1 MRPVDRRVVPS
12 DPNQRVAVSSRPIL
26 IARHGETQSNLTNLY
41 AGRSAEPLT
50 SAGRAQVT
58 HLASGLGGTEIG
70 QIWTSSIGRAL
81 ESARLLGERLRI
93 PVRID
98 SRLDEMQLG
107 PWEGRTEEEVARD
120 FPDAYALWLSQP
132 DEVRV
137 EGRETLGQVAARVM
151 AVVADAEA
159 AAMRKSVLLM
169 THVAPVRVAVL
180 SVLRYPLAAYK
191 RLVVP
196 NASCVRLDRVA
207 EQATWTS
214 DGTSLRLD
222 IERAGS
228 VAA

>member
-1 MRPVDRRVVPS
+1 
-12 DPNQRVAVSSRPIL
+12 
-26 IARHGETQSNLTNLY
+26 
-41 AGRSAEPLT
+41 
-50 SAGRAQVT
+50 
-58 HLASGLGGTEIG
+58 
-70 QIWTSSIGRAL
+70 
-81 ESARLLGERLRI
+81 
-93 PVRID
+93 
-98 SRLDEMQLG
+98 
-107 PWEGRTEEEVARD
+107 ARD
-120 FPDAYALWLSQP
+120 FPDVYALWLSQP

-159 AAMRKSVLLM
+159 AARRRSVLLM

>member
-1 MRPVDRRVVPS
+1 M
-12 DPNQRVAVSSRPIL
+12 SSRPIF

-41 AGRSAEPLT
+41 AGRSPEPLT
-50 SAGRAQVT
+50 RAGRAQVT
-58 HLASGLGGTEIG
+58 HLAGGLAALGIG

-81 ESARLLGERLRI
+81 ESARLLGERLRVS
-93 PVRID
+93 VRVD

-120 FPDAYALWLSQP
+120 FPDAHALWLSQP
-132 DEVRV
+132 DQVRMD
-137 EGRETLGQVAARVM
+137 GRETLGQVAARVM
-151 AVVADAEA
+151 AAVADAEA
-159 AAMRKSVLLM
+159 TRAGVLLM
-169 THVAPVRVAVL
+169 THVAPMRVAVL
-180 SVLRYPLAAYK
+180 SVLRCPLAAYK

-207 EQATWTS
+207 EQATWS
-214 DGTSLRLD
+214 PEGTSLRLD

>member
-1 MRPVDRRVVPS
+1 MS
-12 DPNQRVAVSSRPIL
+12 TRPIF
-26 IARHGETQSNLTNLY
+26 IARHGETKSNLTNLY

-50 SAGRAQVT
+50 RAGRAQVT
-58 HLASGLGGTEIG
+58 HLARGLKGTGIG
-70 QIWTSSIGRAL
+70 QIWSSSIGRAI
-81 ESARLLGERLRI
+81 ESARLLGARLRI

-98 SRLDEMQLG
+98 GRLDEMQLG

-120 FPDAYALWLSQP
+120 FPDSYALWLSQP
-132 DEVRV
+132 DEVRI

-159 AAMRKSVLLM
+159 EATREPVLLM
-169 THVAPVRVAVL
+169 THVAPMRVAVL

-196 NASCVRLDRVA
+196 NASCICLDRSA
-207 EQATWTS
+207 DQATWTP
-214 DGTSLRLD
+214 DGTSLRLE

>member
-1 MRPVDRRVVPS
+1 
-12 DPNQRVAVSSRPIL
+12 VSSRPIF

-50 SAGRAQVT
+50 RAGRAQVS
-58 HLASGLGGTEIG
+58 HLAGGLTGSGIG
-70 QIWTSSIGRAL
+70 QIWSSSIGRAI

-98 SRLDEMQLG
+98 GRLDEMQLG
-107 PWEGRTEEEVARD
+107 PWEGRTEEEVARE
-120 FPDAYALWLSQP
+120 FPDSYALWLSQP
-132 DEVRV
+132 DEVRID
-137 EGRETLGQVAARVM
+137 GRETLGQVAARVM

-159 AAMRKSVLLM
+159 EATREPVLLM
-169 THVAPVRVAVL
+169 THVAPMRVAVL
-180 SVLRYPLAAYK
+180 SVLRYPLTAYK

-196 NASCVRLDRVA
+196 NASCVRLDCST
-207 EQATWTS
+207 EQATWTL
-214 DGTSLRLD
+214 DGASLRLE

>member
-1 MRPVDRRVVPS
+1 
-12 DPNQRVAVSSRPIL
+12 VSSRPIF

-41 AGRSAEPLT
+41 AGRSPEPLT
-50 SAGRAQVT
+50 RAGRAQVT
-58 HLASGLGGTEIG
+58 HLAGGLAALGIG

-81 ESARLLGERLRI
+81 ESARLLGERLRVS
-93 PVRID
+93 VRVD

-120 FPDAYALWLSQP
+120 FPDAHALWLSQP
-132 DEVRV
+132 DQVRMD
-137 EGRETLGQVAARVM
+137 GRETLGQVAARVM
-151 AVVADAEA
+151 AAVADAEA
-159 AAMRKSVLLM
+159 TRAGVLLM
-169 THVAPVRVAVL
+169 THVAPMRVAVL
-180 SVLRYPLAAYK
+180 SVLRCPLAAYK

-207 EQATWTS
+207 EQATWS
-214 DGTSLRLD
+214 PEGTSLRLD

>member
-1 MRPVDRRVVPS
+1 
-12 DPNQRVAVSSRPIL
+12 PIF

-41 AGRSAEPLT
+41 AGRSPEPLT
-50 SAGRAQVT
+50 RAGRAQVT
-58 HLASGLGGTEIG
+58 HLAGGLAALGIG

-81 ESARLLGERLRI
+81 ESARLLGERLRVS
-93 PVRID
+93 VRVD

-120 FPDAYALWLSQP
+120 FPDAHALWLSQP
-132 DEVRV
+132 DQVRMD
-137 EGRETLGQVAARVM
+137 GRETLGQVAARVM
-151 AVVADAEA
+151 AAVADAEA
-159 AAMRKSVLLM
+159 TRAGVLLM
-169 THVAPVRVAVL
+169 THVAPMRVAVL
-180 SVLRYPLAAYK
+180 SVLRCPLAAYK

-207 EQATWTS
+207 EQATWS
-214 DGTSLRLD
+214 PEGTSLRLD

>member
-1 MRPVDRRVVPS
+1 MS
-12 DPNQRVAVSSRPIL
+12 TRPIF
-26 IARHGETQSNLTNLY
+26 IARHGETKSNLTNLY

-50 SAGRAQVT
+50 RAGRAQVT
-58 HLASGLGGTEIG
+58 HLAGGLTGTGIG
-70 QIWTSSIGRAL
+70 QIWSSSIGRAI
-81 ESARLLGERLRI
+81 ESARLLGARLRI

-98 SRLDEMQLG
+98 GRLDEMQLG

-120 FPDAYALWLSQP
+120 FPDSYALWLSQP
-132 DEVRV
+132 DEVRI

-159 AAMRKSVLLM
+159 EATREPVLLM
-169 THVAPVRVAVL
+169 THVAPMRVAVL

-196 NASCVRLDRVA
+196 NASCVCLDRSA
-207 EQATWTS
+207 DQATWTP
-214 DGTSLRLD
+214 DGTSLRLE

>member
-1 MRPVDRRVVPS
+1 M
-12 DPNQRVAVSSRPIL
+12 SSRPIF

-50 SAGRAQVT
+50 SAGRDQVT
-58 HLASGLGGTEIG
+58 HLANGLGSAGIG
-70 QIWTSSIGRAL
+70 EIWTSSIGRAV
-81 ESARLLGERLRI
+81 ESARLLGERLRVS
-93 PVRID
+93 VRID
-98 SRLDEMQLG
+98 ARLDEMQLG
-107 PWEGRTEEEVARD
+107 AWEGRTEEEVARD
-120 FPDAYALWLSQP
+120 FPEAYSLWLSQP
-132 DEVRV
+132 DEVRL

-151 AVVADAEA
+151 AAVADAEA
-159 AAMRKSVLLM
+159 EPGREPVLLM

-196 NASCVRLDRVA
+196 NASCVRLDRA
-207 EQATWTS
+207 AGQATWTP
-214 DGTSLRLD
+214 DGISLRME

>member
-1 MRPVDRRVVPS
+1 
-12 DPNQRVAVSSRPIL
+12 VSSRPIF

-41 AGRSAEPLT
+41 AGRSPEPLT
-50 SAGRAQVT
+50 RAGRAQVT
-58 HLASGLGGTEIG
+58 HLAGGLAALGIG

-81 ESARLLGERLRI
+81 ESARLLGERLRVS
-93 PVRID
+93 VRVD

-120 FPDAYALWLSQP
+120 FPDAHALWLSQP
-132 DEVRV
+132 DQVRM

-151 AVVADAEA
+151 AAVADAEA
-159 AAMRKSVLLM
+159 TRAGVLLM
-169 THVAPVRVAVL
+169 THVAPMRVAVL
-180 SVLRYPLAAYK
+180 SVLRCPLAAYK

-207 EQATWTS
+207 EQATWS
-214 DGTSLRLD
+214 PEGTSLRLD

>member
-1 MRPVDRRVVPS
+1 M
-12 DPNQRVAVSSRPIL
+12 SSRPIF

-41 AGRSAEPLT
+41 AGRSPEPLT
-50 SAGRAQVT
+50 RVGRAQVN
-58 HLASGLGGTEIG
+58 HLAGGLAALGIG

-81 ESARLLGERLRI
+81 ESARLLGERLGLS
-93 PVRID
+93 VRVD

-132 DEVRV
+132 DQVRLD
-137 EGRETLGQVAARVM
+137 GRETLGQVAARVM
-151 AVVADAEA
+151 AAVADAEA
-159 AAMRKSVLLM
+159 TRAGVLLM
-169 THVAPVRVAVL
+169 THVAPMRVAVL
-180 SVLRYPLAAYK
+180 SVLRCPLAAYK

-196 NASCVRLDRVA
+196 NASCVRLDRAA
-207 EQATWTS
+207 EQATWS
-214 DGTSLRLD
+214 PEGTSLRLD